1 MSCIEF
7 YDNFLKYKAA
17 RSNKSSHDFEGI
29 KIIQILNSNTFQLA
43 PTLNSNASSTAQF
56 PPKKLSSP
64 SIQPASPAQTNSNV
78 LANNFFLILNFKF

>member
-7 YDNFLKYKAA
+7 YNNFLKYKAA

-29 KIIQILNSNTFQLA
+29 KIMQILNSNTFQLA
-43 PTLNSNASSTAQF
+43 PTLNSNASSTAQL

-64 SIQPASPAQTNSNV
+64 SIQPASTAQTNSNV
-78 LANNFFLILNFKF
+78 IASNFFFNFYF